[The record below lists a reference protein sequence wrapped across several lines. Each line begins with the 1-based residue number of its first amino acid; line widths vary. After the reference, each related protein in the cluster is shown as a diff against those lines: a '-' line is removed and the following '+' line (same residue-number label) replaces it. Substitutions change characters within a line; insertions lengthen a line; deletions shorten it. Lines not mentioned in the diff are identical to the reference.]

1 MIPSTRRTAL
11 ASLLTAQRGQ
21 DRRVPVG
28 LHRTRVSEMR
38 NSRAPGAPTGVPV
51 RTPSAHPTCST
62 PGHSPGSSSG
72 V

>member
-1 MIPSTRRTAL
+1 MIPSARCTDVAPP
-11 ASLLTAQRGQ
+11 LTAQRGR

-38 NSRAPGAPTGVPV
+38 GSRAPGAPTSVSV
-51 RTPSAHPTCST
+51 RTPSAHPSRST
-62 PGHSPGSSSG
+62 PGHSPGSASG